1 MKRMVK
7 PVAKP
12 VHWLGKYLTHVLDEV
27 GGCTQMIHSSFFW
40 LWRSR
45 FEWGQ
50 AMEQSVEIGVASLGV
65 VGLTSLFTGMVLAL
79 QAGNTINNIFGD
91 PIYVGTIVAFSLIR
105 ELGPVLTCV
114 VVSGRAGAAVTAQ
127 IGTMAVT
134 EQIDALYTLGTN
146 PVRYLVIPRM
156 FGFVFTLP
164 ILTLFANV
172 FGIIGGYLVAVYALN
187 VPGEIYITDIT
198 SYMDVG
204 DFMHGFIKTFVFA
217 FMVGTVCC
225 YKGISTTGGAEGVG
239 KSTTGA
245 VVTTIVMVLVLD
257 YFLTAILTAF
267 GV

>member
-1 MKRMVK
+1 MNVFT
-7 PVAKP
+7 
-12 VHWLGKYLTHVLDEV
+12 WIGKKLSSLLSQV
-27 GGCTQMIHSSFFW
+27 GGSAQMVNSCAFW
-40 LWRSR
+40 LTRSR
-45 FEWGQ
+45 FEWAQ
-50 AMEQSVEIGVASLGV
+50 AVDQSVTIGVESLGV

-79 QAGNTINNIFGD
+79 QAGNTIGNIFGD

-146 PVRYLVIPRM
+146 PIRYLVIPRL
-156 FGFVFTLP
+156 FGFILTLP
-164 ILTLFANV
+164 ILTLFSNV
-172 FGIIGGYLVAVYALN
+172 FGIIGGYLVAVYALG
-187 VPGEIYITDIT
+187 VPGEIYLTDIT
-198 SYMDVG
+198 NFMGVG
-204 DFMHGFIKTFVFA
+204 DFMHGFIKTFIFA

-245 VVTTIVMVLVLD
+245 VVTTIVLVLVLD

-267 GV
+267 GI